1 MSRLRWP
8 RLSAPALFNTVAII
22 FIVAT
27 QLHIVISAPAST
39 AGPPPDDVSAHVIDD
54 VTAARRPAGVPSDGG
69 SVRSNEAGTA
79 TRDIIRLRRHLLAAQ
94 GCGPVC
100 NRCRQVRSLCS
111 ARRLVRPVA
120 VSNKC
125 IDSSWQGCHTATGTH
140 MPHGIT
146 QCYLP
151 SGRADIPALTPAEA
165 GTRLSDPGGMQG

>member
-8 RLSAPALFNTVAII
+8 RLSATALFNTVAII
-22 FIVAT
+22 YIVAT

-69 SVRSNEAGTA
+69 GVRSNEA

-100 NRCRQVRSLCS
+100 NRCRQVRLLCS

-125 IDSSWQGCHTATGTH
+125 IAVGKVATPLQELTCHMGSLSVTCH
-140 MPHGIT
+140 
-146 QCYLP
+146 
-151 SGRADIPALTPAEA
+151 PAEVIFPPLPEPKLVLDLA
-165 GTRLSDPGGMQG
+165 TPEGCQAELT

>member
-8 RLSAPALFNTVAII
+8 RLSAPVLFNTVAII
-22 FIVAT
+22 FIVVVT

-69 SVRSNEAGTA
+69 GVRSNEVGTA
-79 TRDIIRLRRHLLAAQ
+79 TRDFIRLRRHLLAAQ

-125 IDSSWQGCHTATGTH
+125 IAVRKVATLLRELTCHMGSHSVTCHPVEVTFPPL
-140 MPHGIT
+140 PHSK
-146 QCYLP
+146 LVL
-151 SGRADIPALTPAEA
+151 D
-165 GTRLSDPGGMQG
+165 